1 MIRESA
7 RVEWGEAR
15 ERAHRGIADSA
26 ADRIEHAIQ
35 DPRRWNSFYGASFE
49 MTLLVS
55 LDFGRPFPT
64 TQLTMPNAKALTG
77 LPGWLV
83 SCRFRFSTRAIH
95 PSGGSLPKMQEDSQR
110 ERVPSPRRL

>member
-1 MIRESA
+1 MGNGPTVLAPTKTKAETMIRESA
-7 RVEWGEAR
+7 GAEWGEAG
-15 ERAHRGIADSA
+15 ERAHRGIADGTA
-26 ADRIEHAIQ
+26 HRIEHAIQ

-77 LPGWLV
+77 LPGRLV
-83 SCRFRFSTRAIH
+83 SCRFHFSIQSKH
-95 PSGGSLPKMQEDSQR
+95 PSNGS
-110 ERVPSPRRL
+110 